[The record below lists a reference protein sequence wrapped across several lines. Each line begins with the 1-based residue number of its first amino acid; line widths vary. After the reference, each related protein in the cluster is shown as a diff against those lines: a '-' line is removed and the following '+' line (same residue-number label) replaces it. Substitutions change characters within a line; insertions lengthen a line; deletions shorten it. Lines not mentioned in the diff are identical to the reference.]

1 MLVFIFSGL
10 GTVRQDGP
18 LRLGVGFMVGEKSLR
33 RRSGSEA
40 VREVV
45 SEGP

>member
-1 MLVFIFSGL
+1 MLVFVFSGL

-33 RRSGSEA
+33 RRRSGSEA
-40 VREVV
+40 VSKR
-45 SEGP
+45 GGF